1 MRQLFPEFRDGV
13 GPADVYDTADRA
25 PHADRPWV
33 LLNMVASADGATVIN
48 GVSEHLGGPGDR
60 EIFLYLRSL
69 ADGILAGAGTVRAEG
84 YGPPKVRPEHRAARE
99 ARGQSLLPR
108 LCIATRG
115 AGFDWSAPLFLDERT
130 RPVILAPASADPQR
144 LEEARRHCHVIAA
157 GEAALDVQA
166 ALRAL
171 LELGIDVLLC
181 EGGPSLNAGLLEAG
195 VVDELCLT
203 ISPQL
208 VGEGGG
214 STIVDGAHLSPP
226 VGLQLASVAEHDGD
240 LFLRYLAPRSPG

>member
-1 MRQLFPEFRDGV
+1 MRQLYPDARDSV
-13 GPADVYDTADRA
+13 DPADVYGAADRA
-25 PHADRPWV
+25 PRPDRPWV
-33 LLNMVASADGATVIN
+33 LLNMVSSADGATVIN

-84 YGPPKVRPEHRAARE
+84 YGPPKVRNEHRAARQ
-99 ARGQSLLPR
+99 ARGQALLPR
-108 LCIATRG
+108 LCIATRS
-115 AGFDWSAPLFLDERT
+115 AGFDWSASVFNDERT
-130 RPVILAPASADPQR
+130 RPVILAPATADPQR
-144 LEEARRHCHVIAA
+144 LEQARSHADVIAV
-157 GEAALDVQA
+157 GEPDLDVPA

-171 LELGIDVLLC
+171 LALGIDVLLC

-203 ISPQL
+203 VSPKL

-214 STIVDGAHLSPP
+214 STIVDGAKLSPP
-226 VGLQLASVAEHDGD
+226 ADLQLASVVEQDGD
-240 LFLRYLAPRSPG
+240 VFLRYLLRRSPE